1 MQEMA
6 DVLEWAPHSARTNLP
21 VPAREEAVQQ
31 LHWRKQVAGAVD
43 DERERRCM
51 KSGWKEPLPGS
62 RPDQA

>member
-6 DVLEWAPHSARTNLP
+6 DVLEWAPRFALTDLP

-31 LHWRKQVAGAVD
+31 LHWLEQVAGAVD
-43 DERERRCM
+43 DERVRRWM
-51 KSGWKEPLPGS
+51 KSRWKGPLASS